1 MRHSRGV
8 ADTLTAATSIWPTP
22 MAGTPAQNGNAA
34 AGNSDFSRKAEALA
48 AALWTTPQAHD
59 ATMRGAGQV
68 PTSKAGNACLARDA
82 TTWPTPAARDAKG
95 ENSPD
100 HLLNGTGRLHMDQ
113 LPNAVAYG
121 FSRPALMTPQAGKP
135 SWHPRQTWRLLRLYV
150 IATHGRAT
158 WRRLQA
164 SGGKRRLNP
173 AFVGSLMGW
182 PPGHSLCACSA
193 TEFSRWRQLMRGAL
207 SQLPTASGPWI
218 WKPPAETPQP
228 VQLNLI

>member
-1 MRHSRGV
+1 
-8 ADTLTAATSIWPTP
+8 

-34 AGNSDFSRKAEALA
+34 SGSNDFSRKAEALA
-48 AALWTTPQAHD
+48 AQLMWTTPQAHD

-68 PTSKAGNACLARDA
+68 PTAKAGNACLARDA
-82 TTWPTPAARDAKG
+82 TTWPAPAARDMRG
-95 ENSPD
+95 SSPASVTRANGKSRMD
-100 HLLNGTGRLHMDQ
+100 HRDCQTEQ
-113 LPNAVAYG
+113 G
-121 FSRPALMTPQAGKP
+121 FFRPAPMMPQAGKP

-182 PPGHSLCACSA
+182 PPGHSLCACSE
-193 TEFSRWRQLMRGAL
+193 TEFSRWQQDMRGAL
-207 SQLPTASGPWI
+207 LRLPTASAPWI
-218 WKPPAETPQP
+218 WKPPIDAPVMVQIDMFGETA
-228 VQLNLI
+228 